1 MIQPADIL
9 LYRANS
15 VFGRI
20 IGIKTWS
27 DIAHVEVS
35 IGGGESVASR
45 DGKGVGRYPHRSADL
60 AHILRPV
67 QPVDLEAALRWFRSM
82 EGEPYGWLDLLAF
95 VGWTGDAKGVV
106 CSPFATQ
113 FLRAGGLPI
122 FRGYPHNKIAP
133 CYFLVSEL
141 LTDVSDPDRTRQA

>member
-1 MIQPADIL
+1 M
-9 LYRANS
+9 
-15 VFGRI
+15 
-20 IGIKTWS
+20 
-27 DIAHVEVS
+27 
-35 IGGGESVASR
+35 
-45 DGKGVGRYPHRSADL
+45 SA
-60 AHILRPV
+60 AM
-67 QPVDLEAALRWFRSM
+67 RWFATM

-141 LTDVSDPDRTRQA
+141 LTDVSEPT